1 MDYTETFS
9 PVVKPTSIRIILSIA
24 VTFNWD
30 VKQLDVNNAFL
41 NGYLKEDVFI
51 KQPEGFI
58 DPKRPKH
65 VCKLVKAI
73 YGLKQAPR
81 AWFNRLRLTLQQW
94 GFQNVVSDIS
104 LFYLLNFKLTV
115 FILVY
120 VDDILVISNDSNFL
134 KEFTSKLNSMFA
146 LKDLGSLYY
155 FLGIEVRRDNS
166 SFYHNQ
172 GKYILHVLKRFGM
185 TNCAAAATPLVT
197 GCKFSTNDGEKM
209 VDPTLYHRA

>member
-94 GFQNVVSDIS
+94 GF
-104 LFYLLNFKLTV
+104 
-115 FILVY
+115 
-120 VDDILVISNDSNFL
+120 
-134 KEFTSKLNSMFA
+134 
-146 LKDLGSLYY
+146 
-155 FLGIEVRRDNS
+155 R
-166 SFYHNQ
+166 
-172 GKYILHVLKRFGM
+172 
-185 TNCAAAATPLVT
+185 
-197 GCKFSTNDGEKM
+197 
-209 VDPTLYHRA
+209 TL